1 MNKYLSISIP
11 TFNRPN
17 ILDASLKI
25 LVPQARDHHVP
36 IYISDDSNNHETQ
49 KVINKYI
56 KQYKFLFY
64 NHNNTSLGHDKNII
78 QSLLEKET
86 KYIWLLGDSTLI
98 ADNAIGEI
106 INLIQRYSPN
116 IIVCNSRDR
125 TLDCES
131 ELIQNKDYAL
141 ENFGWHTTLT
151 GTTIYSQKSTLS
163 ARYLDLKEFKN
174 FPHIGIIFRSLID
187 ECSFYWESKQLIWSH
202 KDKESYWSKNIF
214 ETFITDFYRA
224 IFFLPEQYPLEL
236 KAKITPIHSI
246 KSRIFDSKSLLVLR
260 SENIFNIIKFRKFF
274 NALKLNSNTNVI
286 IIFLIAILPISILKF
301 LRIFFRKS
309 LKS

>member
-11 TFNRPN
+11 TFNRPS
-17 ILDASLKI
+17 ILDASLQI
-25 LVPQARDHHVP
+25 LISEAREHHVP
-36 IYISDDSNNHETQ
+36 IYISDDSNNHETE
-49 KVINKYI
+49 KVIQKYT

-64 NHNNTSLGHDKNII
+64 NQNSPSLGHDKNII
-78 QSLLEKET
+78 KSLLEKET
-86 KYIWLLGDSTLI
+86 EYVWLLGDSTLI
-98 ADNAIGEI
+98 ADNAITEV
-106 INLIQRYSPN
+106 INIIQRCSPN

-131 ELIQNKDYAL
+131 ELIQNKDHAL

-151 GTTIYSQKSTLS
+151 GTTIYSKKSILS
-163 ARYLDLKEFKN
+163 IRNLDLKEFKN
-174 FPHIGIIFRSLID
+174 FPHIGIIFKSLID

-224 IFFLPEQYPLEL
+224 VFFLPNEYSFEI
-236 KAKITPIHSI
+236 KSNVTPIHSI
-246 KSRIFDSKSLLVLR
+246 KSKIFDAKSLLVLR
-260 SENIFNIIKFRKFF
+260 SENIFNISKYRKF
-274 NALKLNSNTNVI
+274 NKALRTNSNTNI
-286 IIFLIAILPISILKF
+286 LIIFFIAILPITILKF